1 MSSVLKVDA
10 IQTTA
15 GAAPN
20 LTDMGFST
28 ANTIIAVYYAT
39 SSSSSQTNDTN
50 SHVNITGMSITM
62 TPKLATSKILVQAT
76 VAGETYGS
84 HADRGLRLGVYG
96 GASGTSFLY
105 DSQYELYMSNDATQ
119 RIGKAN
125 IAYIESASSTSART
139 YNISFCSTTTNSNA
153 IARVNNYGEPSQMLV
168 YEIGQ

>member
-1 MSSVLKVDA
+1 MSSILKVDT

-62 TPKLATSKILVQAT
+62 TPLSLI
-76 VAGETYGS
+76 
-84 HADRGLRLGVYG
+84 H
-96 GASGTSFLY
+96 
-105 DSQYELYMSNDATQ
+105 
-119 RIGKAN
+119 I
-125 IAYIESASSTSART
+125 
-139 YNISFCSTTTNSNA
+139 
-153 IARVNNYGEPSQMLV
+153 
-168 YEIGQ
+168 